1 MAFATLA
8 DLVDRVPADDQA
20 LLDNPYLVETLL
32 EEAADL
38 IKSET
43 GQEIT
48 AGVSTLTLYGA
59 GRRTLRLPQLPV
71 TAVAVA
77 VDSLVWDV
85 DVDYWWT
92 ADGFLWRTSPR
103 AVWDGPVEITYSH
116 GYAVVPEDLKRLNAA
131 LALSMLQDRAG
142 IRSVSLGSAS
152 VTYLRSA
159 TGEVASLTEDHR
171 RILDRYTPLVSP

>member
-8 DLVDRVPADDQA
+8 DLVDRVPEDDQA

-48 AGVSTLTLYGA
+48 AGVSTLTLYAA

-71 TAVAVA
+71 TAVTVT
-77 VDSLVWDV
+77 VDSLLWVADT
-85 DVDYWWT
+85 DYWWT
-92 ADGFLWRTSPR
+92 ADGFLWRTNPH
-103 AVWDGPVEITYSH
+103 AVWDGPVEVTYSH
-116 GYAVVPEDLKRLNAA
+116 GYATVPEDIKRLNAA

-142 IRSVSLGSAS
+142 IRSVSLGNAS

-159 TGEVASLTEDHR
+159 TGDVASLTADHR
-171 RILDRYTPLVSP
+171 RILDRYTPLVTP

>member
-8 DLVDRVPADDQA
+8 DLVNRVPADDDT

-43 GQEIT
+43 GQQIE
-48 AGVSTLTLYGA
+48 AGVSTITLYGA

-71 TAVAVA
+71 TAVAVT
-77 VDSLVWDV
+77 VDSLVWDA

-92 ADGFLWRTSPR
+92 EDGFLWRTHPR
-103 AVWDGPVEITYSH
+103 AVWDGPIAVTYSH
-116 GYAVVPEDLKRLNAA
+116 GYAVIPEDIKRLNAS

-142 IRSVSLGSAS
+142 VRSLSLGSAS

-159 TGEVASLTEDHR
+159 TGDVATLTEDHR
-171 RILDRYTPLVSP
+171 RILERYTPLVTP